1 MAKAFLINYEYIED
15 KIELSEILIKINS
28 IKELKEK
35 IDSSNEIY
43 KIIIEE
49 EKNVDILVNLDMF
62 KSKGFNKLEILQF
75 NKIQNLKDIKG
86 FKELDLPKI
95 KFISFFDNKITNP
108 EIFEV
113 TQNLKFQKHNLIDIK
128 ILPDK
133 NKV

>member
-75 NKIQNLKDIKG
+75 NNIKNLKDIKG
-86 FKELDLPKI
+86 FKKLDLPKI

-113 TQNLKFQKHNLIDIK
+113 ITKFV
-128 ILPDK
+128 ILET
-133 NKV
+133 

>member
-1 MAKAFLINYEYIED
+1 MSKAFLINYEYIED

-49 EKNVDILVNLDMF
+49 EKNVDILANLDMF

-75 NKIQNLKDIKG
+75 NNI
-86 FKELDLPKI
+86 
-95 KFISFFDNKITNP
+95 
-108 EIFEV
+108 
-113 TQNLKFQKHNLIDIK
+113 
-128 ILPDK
+128 
-133 NKV
+133 

>member
-75 NKIQNLKDIKG
+75 NNIKNIKDIKG
-86 FKELDLPKI
+86 FK
-95 KFISFFDNKITNP
+95 KFGFTKNKIH
-108 EIFEV
+108 FF
-113 TQNLKFQKHNLIDIK
+113 L
-128 ILPDK
+128 
-133 NKV
+133 